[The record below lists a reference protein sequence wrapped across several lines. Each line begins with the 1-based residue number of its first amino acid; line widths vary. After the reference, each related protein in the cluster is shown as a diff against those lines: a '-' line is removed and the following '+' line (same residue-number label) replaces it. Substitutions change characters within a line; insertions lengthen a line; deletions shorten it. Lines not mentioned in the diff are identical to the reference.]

1 MNKNKIAVFFSIVFL
16 TFIIAPTII
25 SVIDS
30 SVDISFIY
38 SNSEEEPGTQ
48 KGEKEK
54 VVLSQIKIN
63 EFLFSS
69 IKRVS
74 ALSHINKNY
83 TKPYLNMV
91 FPPPEI
97 V

>member
-54 VVLSQIKIN
+54 VVLSPIKIN

-83 TKPYLNMV
+83 TKHMKTY
-91 FPPPEI
+91 I
-97 V
+97 KHIQT

>member
-1 MNKNKIAVFFSIVFL
+1 MNKNKITVFFSIVFL

-54 VVLSQIKIN
+54 VVLSPIKIN

-69 IKRVS
+69 IKRVN

-91 FPPPEI
+91 FPPPKI